1 MKISFLRADHFN
13 EKLHLASVML
23 FKLTIL
29 AALVPFDPLPLI
41 KLANL

>member
-13 EKLHLASVML
+13 EKLRLASVML